1 MSDAKQ
7 EILSI
12 KRDTNN
18 IDGQILNFLKTSPI
32 SPGSTLADAVM
43 VTLKAHWLPI
53 VLYSMGVRGEK
64 LRTSTIWALHQLEA
78 QAKLIRRLC
87 EIDNS
92 R

>member
-12 KRDTNN
+12 KRDSKD

-43 VTLKAHWLPI
+43 VTLKAHWLPL

-64 LRTSTIWALHQLEA
+64 LRTPTIWALHQLEA
-78 QAKLIRRLC
+78 QARLIRRLC